1 MELVVLGDDE
11 RNQAMTSPRAHDLD
25 EGVSGYF
32 AIPEKSGTIDTDE
45 LNEMFEPTTT
55 DDDAETGNF
64 HLGSHHFS
72 ASGVK
77 YFSSNCQACKD
88 FVAAIHNG
96 KNSEGS
102 KFHSNTP
109 LVRASSGNLSK
120 AHSAIDVQCC
130 SSATCEHCCAY
141 CSGLGSANTCP
152 IHPKAGSV
160 AFIKTGSATFLCRD
174 IGQKNNNDENVKDK
188 RSSSI
193 FRCFSS
199 LSPKIFWSKSKQ

>member
-55 DDDAETGNF
+55 DDDADTGNF

-88 FVAAIHNG
+88 IVAAIHNG
-96 KNSEGS
+96 KNSEGKNLARIRLWS
-102 KFHSNTP
+102 GLALAICLKLTRPSMCSAARQR
-109 LVRASSGNLSK
+109 RASIAAPTVPVWARPTHAPSIPRPEASP
-120 AHSAIDVQCC
+120 
-130 SSATCEHCCAY
+130 SSR
-141 CSGLGSANTCP
+141 P
-152 IHPKAGSV
+152 V
-160 AFIKTGSATFLCRD
+160 APPCFVGILA
-174 IGQKNNNDENVKDK
+174 K
-188 RSSSI
+188 RI
-193 FRCFSS
+193 TTTRT
-199 LSPKIFWSKSKQ
+199 